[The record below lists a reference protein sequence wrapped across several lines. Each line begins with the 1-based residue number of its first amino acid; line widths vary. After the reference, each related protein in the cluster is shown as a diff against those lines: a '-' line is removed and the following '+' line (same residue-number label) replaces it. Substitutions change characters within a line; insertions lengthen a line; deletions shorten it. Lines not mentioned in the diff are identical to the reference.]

1 MRVLSDH
8 QVGGVLMHEAL
19 SVLQLAKSLIPS
31 LAKDADLDPVLEEFL
46 LWPPDLFALTSSIL
60 SVSGA
65 YYLVVSPPGHSEVED
80 VCWPPDGWTEH
91 VRRIGLAWRVKL
103 NRGFDQKEFLACKS
117 GADKVRIKKIRK
129 RTGNSARAGAW
140 VPKEIWGAWASFKK
154 GISPEWEGDIEEAL
168 CEGAKNPEDLRKLWK
183 PLEGLLTL
191 HAIADEACVGW
202 GIRKVEFDKLGH
214 EERSDEAASEER
226 YPARRYA
233 EDLLRDHATL
243 ATINALR
250 GRVLPKRHTPD
261 VGITLRSLSSNLSYH
276 RSSVKVSWKD
286 YPPNNPLG
294 RNLLG
299 KSKTFSILLLP
310 WPLEI
315 QSTWFRAEEASGIAM
330 NDSYGFFSYSPPG
343 DDLESFRRLL
353 EKALTDAKRE
363 VKTVDIVVLPECA
376 LSENELEVL
385 EEVLGRESVSAYV
398 AGVRSVKDER
408 TFSQNK
414 VYFKVGRLDEAGECV
429 RFDDCDNNVQHKHHR
444 WKLDRSQI
452 TKYSLGHILSPSRH
466 WWEAIKIPQR
476 KVTFVNVG
484 EEVTICPLICED
496 LARQDPI
503 AELIRTVGPSLV
515 ITVLMDGPQKMDRW
529 SARYASVLAE
539 DPGSAVIALTSAGMV
554 RRWRPPHRET
564 SNVVALWND
573 GRGSAREI
581 ELETNS
587 IGVLLGLCT
596 ESHREPTADGRVELF
611 GTNTITLGSIHQV
624 GGR

>member
-1 MRVLSDH
+1 
-8 QVGGVLMHEAL
+8 MHEPL
-19 SVLQLAKSLIPS
+19 SVLQVAKGLIPN
-31 LAKDADLDPVLEEFL
+31 LAKDTELILEEFL

-65 YYLVVSPPGHSEVED
+65 YYLVVSPPGPAEVEE
-80 VCWPPDGWTEH
+80 VYWPPQDWPEQ
-91 VRRIGLAWRVKL
+91 VRKIGLAWRVKL
-103 NRGFDQKEFLACKS
+103 NRGFDRKEFMACKS
-117 GADKVRIKKIRK
+117 GADEARIRKIRK
-129 RTGNSARAGAW
+129 RTGHSARAGAW
-140 VPKEIWGAWASFKK
+140 VPKEIWVAWANFKS
-154 GISPEWEGDIEEAL
+154 GISPEWEGNIEEAL
-168 CEGAKNPEDLRKLWK
+168 CEGTKSPEELRKVWK

-202 GIRKVEFDKLGH
+202 GIRKVEFNELGH
-214 EERSDEAASEER
+214 EDRSDEAASGESH
-226 YPARRYA
+226 PARRYA

-250 GRVLPKRHTPD
+250 CRVLPKRHTPD
-261 VGITLRSLSSNLSYH
+261 VGITLRSLSSNLSFH

-286 YPPNNPLG
+286 YPPNNPLAN
-294 RNLLG
+294 NLMG

-315 QSTWFRAEEASGIAM
+315 QSTWFSAVEAEGIAM

-343 DDLESFRRLL
+343 DDLESFRELL
-353 EKALTDAKRE
+353 EKALASAKRE
-363 VKTVDIVVLPECA
+363 VRTVDIVVLPECA
-376 LSENELEVL
+376 ISEDELEVL
-385 EEVLGRESVSAYV
+385 EDVLGRHSVSAYV
-398 AGVRSVKDER
+398 AGMRSEVEGGR

-414 VYFKVGRLDEAGECV
+414 VYFKVGRFDEGESRV
-429 RFDDCDNNVQHKHHR
+429 RFDDCDNNAQNKHHR

-466 WWEAIKIPQR
+466 WWEAIEIPRR

-503 AELIRTVGPSLV
+503 AELIRAVGPSLV
-515 ITVLMDGPQKMDRW
+515 ITVLMDGPQRMDRW

-554 RRWRPPHRET
+554 RRWRPPHRES
-564 SNVVALWND
+564 SNVVALWDD

-581 ELETNS
+581 ELEGDS
-587 IGVLLGLCT
+587 IGILLGLCT
-596 ESHREPTADGRVELF
+596 ESHREPTADGRIELF